1 MNRRTSG
8 TLRRF
13 TTSQTDATDEL
24 QTSTPARTVLGPQR
38 HRYEKFLRGPVPWGW
53 LQRASGLGGKA
64 LNVGLALWR
73 QRGISKRSTV
83 KLSMSS
89 LDMGFDR
96 SNASRALRALERAG
110 LVTVERAPG
119 CSPLVTIIDDE
130 AFPEQQATWVQN
142 D

>member
-1 MNRRTSG
+1 MPIP
-8 TLRRF
+8 
-13 TTSQTDATDEL
+13 
-24 QTSTPARTVLGPQR
+24 TPARVALGPQR
-38 HRYEKFLRGPVPWGW
+38 RRYEKFLRGPVPWGW

-64 LNVGLALWR
+64 LNVGIALWR
-73 QRGISKRSTV
+73 QRGISNRSTV

-96 SNASRALRALERAG
+96 STASRALRALERAG
-110 LVTVERAPG
+110 LVTVERASG

-130 AFPEQQATWVQN
+130 AFPEQQATWIQN